1 MENATFEKVTEGFAN
16 ALKNNPFSVA
26 DSAPEFQKAA
36 HVGYA
41 LGIEDALFILSTVLL
56 KEAADTPALKAK
68 AEQYLRSMD
77 SQRPLRR
84 MLKLPTEYGASL
96 VG

>member
-1 MENATFEKVTEGFAN
+1 MDNSSFNQVVDGLAN
-16 ALKNNPFSVA
+16 ALKNNPFRVDDA
-26 DSAPEFQKAA
+26 APEFQKAA

-41 LGIEDALFILSTVLL
+41 LGIEDALFVLSTVLL
-56 KEAADTPALKAK
+56 KDAADTPALKEK
-68 AEQYLRSMD
+68 AEKYLRSMD